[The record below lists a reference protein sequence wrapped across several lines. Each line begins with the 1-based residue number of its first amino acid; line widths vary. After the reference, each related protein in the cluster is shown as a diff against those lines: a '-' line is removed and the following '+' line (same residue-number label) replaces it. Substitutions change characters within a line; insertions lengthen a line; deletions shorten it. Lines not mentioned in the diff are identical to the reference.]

1 MIQKECNK
9 CKEILD
15 LNLFPKSN
23 RLLDGYLN
31 SCKNCMAEYKR
42 SHYVKNKQEYIDRSK
57 IWKSENKNKVVESD
71 KKYRLKNKEKEYLRG
86 KNWQQ
91 SNKEKVVL
99 KSRKWQI
106 NNKELFKASRKKYIN
121 KKSETDPVFRLKIK
135 IGKTISNSI
144 RRQGFSKNSR
154 TAEIL
159 GCDFNLFLSYI
170 ESQFKPNMNWNNI
183 HLDHIKPISLAKT
196 EKEVL
201 ELNHYTN
208 FQPLFA
214 KDNIKK
220 SNKLIEKQLRLI

>member
-31 SCKNCMAEYKR
+31 SCKNCMAEYQR

-57 IWKSENKNKVVESD
+57 IWKSENKEKVFISE
-71 KKYRLKNKEKEYLRG
+71 KKYRENNKHSEYLRG
-86 KNWQQ
+86 KIWQEN
-91 SNKEKVVL
+91 NKERVVL
-99 KSRKWQI
+99 KSRKWQL
-106 NNKELFKASRKKYIN
+106 NNKEKFN
-121 KKSETDPVFRLKIK
+121 KSKNEYVSKRLKSDPIFYLK
-135 IGKTISNSI
+135 KRISDSI
-144 RRQGFSKNSR
+144 RDSIKRNGFNKNSK
-154 TAEIL
+154 TKDIL
-159 GCDFNLFLSYI
+159 GCDHNFFLLYI
-170 ESQFKPNMNWNNI
+170 ESQFKKGMNWNNI

-220 SNKLIEKQLRLI
+220 SNKLIEKQLRLL

>member
-1 MIQKECNK
+1 MTQKECNK
-9 CKEILD
+9 CNEILD

-23 RLLDGYLN
+23 RLLDGHLN
-31 SCKNCMAEYKR
+31 SCKKCMAEYKK

-57 IWKSENKNKVVESD
+57 IWKSENKNKVIESD
-71 KKYRLKNKEKEYLRG
+71 KKYRLKRKEKEYLRG

-106 NNKELFKASRKKYIN
+106 NNKELFRASRKKYIN

-135 IGKTISNSI
+135 IGKTISDSI

-170 ESQFKPNMNWNNI
+170 ESQFKSDMNWNNI